1 MRVTPQSRDPAS
13 VKVVIADMYGGAG
26 LRSEL
31 RALLTD
37 AERRATRHD
46 GCIRYTVAA
55 SIADPDRY
63 LVVQEWR
70 DDVALE
76 AHYASPEF
84 QRFQFALHGL
94 LVRWSEAT
102 IHTVGATVRPVAS
115 GPIDPRD
122 AD

>member
-1 MRVTPQSRDPAS
+1 M
-13 VKVVIADMYGGAG
+13 KLVIADIFGSAG

-31 RALLTD
+31 RALLAD
-37 AERRATRHD
+37 AERRAAQHD
-46 GCIRYTVAA
+46 GCVRYTVAA

-63 LVVQEWR
+63 VVVEEWR
-70 DDVALE
+70 DEAALE

-84 QRFQFALHGL
+84 QQFQFALHGL
-94 LVRWSEAT
+94 VVRSSEAT
-102 IHTVGATVRPVAS
+102 IHTVGATLRPVAS

>member
-1 MRVTPQSRDPAS
+1 MFGS
-13 VKVVIADMYGGAG
+13 AG

-31 RALLTD
+31 RALLAD
-37 AERRATRHD
+37 AERRAARHD
-46 GCIRYTVAA
+46 GCVRYTVAA

-63 LVVQEWR
+63 VVVEEWR
-70 DDVALE
+70 DEAALE

-94 LVRWSEAT
+94 VVRSSEAT
-102 IHTVGATVRPVAS
+102 IHTVEATLRPVES